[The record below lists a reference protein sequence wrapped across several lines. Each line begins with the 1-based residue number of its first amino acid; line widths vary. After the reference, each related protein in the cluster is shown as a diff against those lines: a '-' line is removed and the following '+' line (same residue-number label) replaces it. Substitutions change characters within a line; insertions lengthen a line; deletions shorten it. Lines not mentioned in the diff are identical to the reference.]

1 MSTRSNIGYLDPKTG
16 KYHYIYAHW
25 DGYLS
30 WNGRVLRDHYKTL
43 TKVKMLVNLGSIST
57 LKKNVRPPK
66 KVMTRSYADG
76 AAPGKHVPAEKHTY
90 DTPDRN
96 TVVAYHRDRNEPWDD
111 VKPTISDKFPVE
123 QEWAYC
129 FKEGKWFFKHYKSP
143 EWREVPQ
150 GDLKDAQEKFYKE
163 LGY

>member
-1 MSTRSNIGYLDPKTG
+1 MGTRSNIGYLHPKTG
-16 KYHYIYAHW
+16 MYHYIYCHW

-30 WNGRVLRDHYKTL
+30 WNGRILRDHYKTL
-43 TKVKMLVNLGSIST
+43 QKVKMLVNLGAISA

-66 KVMTRSYADG
+66 KVMTRSYAAG
-76 AAPGKHVPAEKHTY
+76 AGGILVPAEKHTF

-96 TVVAYHRDRNEPWDD
+96 TVVAYHRDRNEPWED
-111 VKPTISDKFPVE
+111 VKPTISDQFPVE

-129 FKEGKWFFKHYKSP
+129 FKDGKWLFKTTGMNAWL
-143 EWREVPQ
+143 EIPQ
-150 GDLKDAQEKFYKE
+150 GDLKVAQEKLYTE